1 MIYRVEFTGY
11 GINNTRYLNQ
21 TLDVKIPHDWSYSED
36 DAYNVMLLIRKA
48 IKEHLSKYVLL
59 ILCTQH
65 ICLSHLFI

>member
-21 TLDVKIPHDWSYSED
+21 TLDVKIRHDWSYSED

-48 IKEHLSKYVLL
+48 IKEHFSKYV
-59 ILCTQH
+59 IH
-65 ICLSHLFI
+65 SIRVM